1 MKTITVKLAV
11 SDEVANSLSKQNCKD
26 SFTSELV
33 ERELTRI
40 VELGHGFKFDLM
52 DKRLFNKKRDIKLT
66 PIELKL
72 FEVLLRNHG
81 EITTIETIH
90 DVAWSGK
97 NMTRFTLRNKIKT
110 LRDKTYYKIIKNHS
124 NIGYSFEGVK

>member
-1 MKTITVKLAV
+1 MKIITVKLTV
-11 SDEVANSLSKQNCKD
+11 SDEVANSLNKEKCKD

-40 VELGHGFKFDLM
+40 VELGHGFKFDLVN
-52 DKRLFNKKRDIKLT
+52 KRLFNKKRDIKLT

-90 DVAWSGK
+90 DAAWNSK

-110 LRDKTYYKIIKNHS
+110 LRDRTFYDLIKNHS
-124 NIGYSFEGVK
+124 NIGYSMEVK